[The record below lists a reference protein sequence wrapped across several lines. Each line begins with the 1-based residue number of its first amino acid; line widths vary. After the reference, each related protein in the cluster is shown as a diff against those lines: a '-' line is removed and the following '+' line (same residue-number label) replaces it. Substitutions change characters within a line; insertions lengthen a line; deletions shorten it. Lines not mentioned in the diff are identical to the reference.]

1 MADNAPKKRLVA
13 AAEELLKASGVEIST
28 EFQKKLVADL
38 GSFKESVD
46 TKLNTINQSLVTSRV
61 HADEKANSLEQRIGN
76 LETKVARQTEEIA
89 KQTKL
94 QNLYHLLFLKGRSAV
109 P

>member
-1 MADNAPKKRLVA
+1 MLQKKRLVA

-46 TKLNTINQSLVTSRV
+46 TK
-61 HADEKANSLEQRIGN
+61 
-76 LETKVARQTEEIA
+76 
-89 KQTKL
+89 
-94 QNLYHLLFLKGRSAV
+94 
-109 P
+109 